1 MRLAN
6 SLAQTDFP
14 HPGPTAAQHPI
25 VTTRDT
31 KIVGMDPLKA
41 ALAAAATPLAS
52 QIPSKNSTKTHPK
65 KLPRHA
71 TFVRAAP

>member
-14 HPGPTAAQHPI
+14 HPRPAAAQHPI

-31 KIVGMDPLKA
+31 KILGLDSLKA
-41 ALAAAATPLAS
+41 TIAS
-52 QIPSKNSTKTHPK
+52 RIPSKNNTKTHAK

>member
-14 HPGPTAAQHPI
+14 RPRPAATQHPI

-31 KIVGMDPLKA
+31 KILGIDPLNS
-41 ALAAAATPLAS
+41 ALAS
-52 QIPSKNSTKTHPK
+52 RIPSKNNTKTHAK